1 MIEDPLQ
8 PGLMYH
14 IYNRGNNKENLFK
27 EEKNYNYFLQL
38 WKRHI
43 VPVADTFSYCLL
55 PNHFHFLIET
65 RATLSLK
72 RIHQSFSN
80 CFNAYSKS
88 INKAY
93 HRTGSLFQ
101 ERFKRKL
108 IEDESHAT
116 AIIYYIHCNA
126 QKHGMIDDFR
136 HYTHSSYQSILSFQ
150 PTLLCRNRVLD
161 LFGGRDCFI
170 EFHRKP
176 VRSSRPHRF

>member
-1 MIEDPLQ
+1 MFQDPLH

-27 EEKNYNYFLQL
+27 EQRNYNYFLQL

-43 VPVADTFSYCLL
+43 VPVADTFCYSLL

-65 RATLSLK
+65 RDTISLK

-80 CFNAYSKS
+80 CFNAYTKS
-88 INKAY
+88 INKSY
-93 HRTGSLFQ
+93 ERTGSLFQ
-101 ERFKRKL
+101 ERFRRKL
-108 IEDESHAT
+108 VEDKTYAT
-116 AIIYYIHCNA
+116 AIIYYIHSNA
-126 QKHGMIDDFR
+126 KKHGLINDFR
-136 HYTHSSYQSILSFQ
+136 HYIHSSYQSILSSQ

-161 LFGGRDCFI
+161 LFGGRDGFI
-170 EFHRKP
+170 EFHKP